1 MGWAVITHPFH
12 PRRGQRF
19 RVLKSRRYRGEAT
32 LILEGGECG
41 TFSILEDWTDKAAP
55 TSVAAARRLSAPA
68 LLELIQLVQQVK
80 GSGRPKAPDQKGVDT
95 CV

>member
-1 MGWAVITHPFH
+1 MGWAIITHPFH

-19 RVLKSRRYRGEAT
+19 RVLKLRRYRGEAT

-41 TFSILEDWTDKAAP
+41 AFSILEDWTDKAAP
-55 TSVAAARRLSAPA
+55 TSGAARLLSVPA

-80 GSGRPKAPDQKGVDT
+80 GSNRPKASEQKGVDT

>member
-1 MGWAVITHPFH
+1 LGWAEITHPFH
-12 PRRGQRF
+12 PRQGERF
-19 RVLKSRRYRGEAT
+19 RVLKTRRYRGEAT

-55 TSVAAARRLSAPA
+55 TSVAAARLLSAQA
-68 LLELIQLVQQVK
+68 LLELLQLVQQLK
-80 GSGRPKAPDQKGVDT
+80 GSGRPKAAEQKGVDT